1 MSISTV
7 IERWEAMGF
16 LEALPRWE
24 KEELAQIFEQST
36 KVMLFQ
42 TRAMDK
48 DVVDR
53 ISDVFYPTLRRL
65 YRRVGVRFELEKM
78 VSDLIKKVGESMEEL
93 ALPTTKEKN
102 PILDF
107 CIEFGDTYS
116 DELTD
121 IDIFTQEEYVER
133 IDKALEFTRTVLLSD
148 ELVSYVNR
156 DEDEWKIKYSD
167 HKKSQSSVRVWNQQ
181 VALTLLDQV
190 IKDVNKGNK

>member
-1 MSISTV
+1 MNISNI
-7 IERWEAMGF
+7 IERWESMGL

-42 TRAMDK
+42 TQSMDSS
-48 DVVDR
+48 VVDMV
-53 ISDVFYPTLRRL
+53 SNVFYPSLRRL
-65 YRRVGVRFELEKM
+65 YRRVGVRFELEK
-78 VSDLIKKVGESMEEL
+78 VVTSLIEKTIQSMEEL
-93 ALPTTKEKN
+93 KLPTTKEKN

-121 IDIFTQEEYVER
+121 IDIFTKEEYEER
-133 IDKALEFTRTVLLSD
+133 VDKVLEFTRTVLLSD

-190 IKDVNKGNK
+190 IKDVNKGNR

>member
-42 TRAMDK
+42 TQAMDK
-48 DVVDR
+48 DVVDA

-78 VSDLIKKVGESMEEL
+78 VSALVKKASESMEEL

-121 IDIFTQEEYVER
+121 IDIFTKEEYVER

-167 HKKSQSSVRVWNQQ
+167 HKKSQNSVRVWNQQ
-181 VALTLLDQV
+181 VGLTLLDQV